1 MDSVNEAA
9 LLALMER
16 TGYPMLQVSLL
27 ATCSRMSLSILAEV
41 IKQIS
46 GYLRLLKM
54 LCCYGSCLPAS
65 ATSGRGYD
73 LTASFVFVFV

>member
-27 ATCSRMSLSILAEV
+27 ATCSRISLSKLAEV

-46 GYLRLLKM
+46 GVLKTAKDVMLLW
-54 LCCYGSCLPAS
+54 
-65 ATSGRGYD
+65 
-73 LTASFVFVFV
+73 